1 MFRAFTAASILVLT
15 VTTTQAE
22 TYNGWSARLPQTAN
36 DVCGSLLQSK
46 NETKQFYRSWYNSC
60 MRSTG
65 AAITRQAEARTA
77 GYPRVASK

>member
-1 MFRAFTAASILVLT
+1 MFRTFTTAAVLALT
-15 VTTTQAE
+15 ISAAQAE
-22 TYNGWSARLPQTAN
+22 TYTGWGARFPQSAN

-65 AAITRQAEARTA
+65 AAITRQAEARA
-77 GYPRVASK
+77 AARVGSR